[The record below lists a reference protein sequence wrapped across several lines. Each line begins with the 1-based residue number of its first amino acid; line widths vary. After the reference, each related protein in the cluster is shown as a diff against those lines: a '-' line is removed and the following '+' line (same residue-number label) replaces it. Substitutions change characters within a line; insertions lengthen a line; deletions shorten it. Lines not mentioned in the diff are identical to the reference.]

1 MSKYR
6 NFELSEFLKSDRA
19 KAAGIDN
26 TPTFEVVD
34 NLNELVEKLL
44 QPLRAA
50 VGKPI
55 EVSSGYR
62 CARLNQLVGG
72 SSTSAHLYGY
82 AADTTCPYMTF
93 SRYRDFVIEWAK
105 RTGAK
110 FDQIIVEHERA
121 TGKEWVHIAIKN
133 GKGQQRGQ
141 ILNMIV

>member
-19 KAAGIDN
+19 KAANIDN

-34 NLNELVEKLL
+34 NLNELVANLL
-44 QPLRAA
+44 EPLRAA

-55 EVSSGYR
+55 VISSGYR

-72 SSTSAHLYGY
+72 SSSSAHLLGY
-82 AADTTCPYMTF
+82 AADTSCPYMTF

-105 RTGAK
+105 RTNAK
-110 FDQIIVEHERA
+110 FDQIIVEHERS
-121 TGKEWVHIAIKN
+121 TGKEWVHIAIYNKQR
-133 GKGQQRGQ
+133 QQRGQ
-141 ILNMIV
+141 ILNMTV